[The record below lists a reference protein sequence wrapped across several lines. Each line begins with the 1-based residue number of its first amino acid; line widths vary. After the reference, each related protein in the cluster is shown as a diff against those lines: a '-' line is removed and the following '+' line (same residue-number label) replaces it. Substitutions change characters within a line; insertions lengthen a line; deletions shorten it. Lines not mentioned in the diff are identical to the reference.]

1 MENTKYFSMKNL
13 LGALSFLIIITSCDD
28 KLEVDP
34 TQNIDQA
41 QALATEKDVL
51 VTLIG
56 AYDGIQEEE
65 VYGGDYMVMS
75 ELYGNDEDIFFTG
88 TFEGLSDIWNKA
100 AVPTNENARAT
111 WIDSYSAINITNNVL
126 SALDKVTSS
135 EETRDRVEGEAL
147 FIRATMY
154 FELVRFYAKTWDDG
168 DNSSNPGVPIVTEPT
183 RSVTE
188 ADYKPR
194 NSVAEVYAQVISDL
208 TRAESLLPEE
218 NGIYAT
224 KAAAAAILS
233 RVKLMQGATGATPQ
247 QEAALADARD
257 AADRAIGYGT
267 NSLASNFESLWFT
280 FLNNGGGIPSE
291 YILAIQIT
299 TQDGINSL
307 NTYFGNN
314 IEEISGTSGR
324 GDMNITE
331 DHLSRYEEDD
341 VRGDFFAEVGGQ
353 YFTMKHLDTYGNVP
367 IVRLAEMYLTRAE
380 ANFRLGTSVGADP
393 VDDVN
398 MIRERAGLDPLAAI
412 ADVDVILNERYLE
425 LAFEGNRLHD
435 LKRTRRNSGG
445 VVWNDP
451 TLILPIPQREIDTN
465 TELTQNDAYL

>member
-1 MENTKYFSMKNL
+1 
-13 LGALSFLIIITSCDD
+13 
-28 KLEVDP
+28 
-34 TQNIDQA
+34 
-41 QALATEKDVL
+41 
-51 VTLIG
+51 
-56 AYDGIQEEE
+56 
-65 VYGGDYMVMS
+65 
-75 ELYGNDEDIFFTG
+75 
-88 TFEGLSDIWNKA
+88 
-100 AVPTNENARAT
+100 
-111 WIDSYSAINITNNVL
+111 
-126 SALDKVTSS
+126 
-135 EETRDRVEGEAL
+135 
-147 FIRATMY
+147 MY

-168 DNSSNPGVPIVTEPT
+168 DNSSNPGVPIVLEPT
-183 RSVTE
+183 RTVTE

-194 NSVAEVYAQVISDL
+194 NSVAEVYALIVADL

-233 RVKLMQGATGATPQ
+233 RVKLMQGVNGETPQ
-247 QEAALADARD
+247 QEAALAEARD
-257 AADRAIGYGT
+257 AADRAIGYGS
-267 NSLASNFESLWFT
+267 NSLEDDFEALWFNAV
-280 FLNNGGGIPSE
+280 NNSGEIPSE
-291 YILAIQIT
+291 YILAIKIT
-299 TQDGINSL
+299 QQDGINSL

-314 IEEISGTSGR
+314 IEEIPGTSGR

-331 DHLSRYEEDD
+331 EHLDRYEEGD
-341 VRGDFFAEVGGQ
+341 VRGEFFAEVGGQ
-353 YFTMKHLDTYGNVP
+353 FFTLKHVDTYGNVP

-398 MIRERAGLDPLAAI
+398 TIRERAGLDPLASI
-412 ADVDVILNERYLE
+412 ANVGVILNERYLE

-451 TLILPIPQREIDTN
+451 RLILPIPQREIDTN